1 MSADVSLIAL
11 AGSTLIRC
19 LGYTWRIKE
28 IDAEMDQRARD
39 HFPNIIYTIWHGR
52 MLVNAFTHRNRNVQ
66 MLTSAHR
73 DGEIIGRTVRKLGF
87 GHVRGSSTRGGTGAI
102 IALADR
108 IKQGLDVGITIDGPL
123 GPRYRAKPGPVQ
135 IAKMTGAAILPVAA
149 GSRSHKTFSTWDAFE
164 VPYPFTRV
172 RVHYGE
178 PVVVPP
184 DAGSDVLEEKRLELE
199 TRLNS
204 LMEAADNALQ
214 R

>member
-1 MSADVSLIAL
+1 MSADIALIAL

-28 IDAEMDQRARD
+28 INPEMDQRARD
-39 HFPNIIYTIWHGR
+39 HFPNVIYTIWHGR
-52 MLVNAFTHRNRNVQ
+52 MLVNAFTHRNRNLQ

-73 DGEIIGRTVRKLGF
+73 DGEIIGQTVRRLGF

-102 IALADR
+102 IALAEKIR
-108 IKQGLDVGITIDGPL
+108 QGLDIGITVDGPL

-149 GSRSHKTFSTWDAFE
+149 GSRHHKTLSTWDAFE

-184 DAGSDVLEEKRLELE
+184 DADSDVVEEKRFELE
-199 TRLNS
+199 RRINS
-204 LMEAADNALQ
+204 LMEAADNALG